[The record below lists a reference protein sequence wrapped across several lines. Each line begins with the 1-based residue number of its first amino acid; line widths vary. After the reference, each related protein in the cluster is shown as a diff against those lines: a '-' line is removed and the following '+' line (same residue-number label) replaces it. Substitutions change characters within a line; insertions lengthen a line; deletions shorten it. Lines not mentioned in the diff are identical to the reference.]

1 MPSLATIKKCVE
13 WLDASFRTKIERAF
27 KGTPFGL
34 EHIYAIAW
42 QESSELWPDLVG
54 KYDTAQ
60 ILGFCVL
67 DGSGD
72 VPKKPP
78 RKQYPQKKAVL
89 EKDDPEL
96 TSLLLAEGNKARV
109 ARGMKPSER
118 ILYKGYGIFQYDLW
132 YVKEDR
138 SFFAERKWYDFDEC
152 LKKLKGELMTKY
164 SATRNVRRAIRAYNG
179 RGADA
184 ESYVKKVFAFIEQM
198 KDLGLPS

>member
-1 MPSLATIKKCVE
+1 MKKCVG
-13 WLDASFRTKIERAF
+13 WLDASFRTEVERAF
-27 KGTPFGL
+27 KATPFGL

-42 QESSELWPDLVG
+42 QESSELWPKLIG

-72 VPKKPP
+72 DPKKPRNP
-78 RKQYPQKKAVL
+78 YPQKKAVL

-118 ILYKGYGIFQYDLW
+118 FLYKGYGIFQYDLQ
-132 YVKEDR
+132 YVKKDR
-138 SFFAERKWYDFDEC
+138 SFFAERKWYYIDEC

-164 SATRNVRRAIRAYNG
+164 AAAKNVRGAIRRYNG
-179 RGADA
+179 SGPDA
-184 ESYVKKVFAFIEQM
+184 EAYVKNVFAFIKQM

>member
-1 MPSLATIKKCVE
+1 MPSSATMKKCVG
-13 WLDASFRTKIERAF
+13 WLDASFRTEVERAF
-27 KGTPFGL
+27 KATPFGL

-42 QESSELWPDLVG
+42 QESSELWPKLIG
-54 KYDTAQ
+54 KYDKSQ

-72 VPKKPP
+72 VPKKP
-78 RKQYPQKKAVL
+78 RNSYPQKKAVL

-118 ILYKGYGIFQYDLW
+118 ILYKGYGIFQYDLQ
-132 YVKEDR
+132 YVKDDR

-152 LKKLKGELMTKY
+152 LKKLKRELMTKY
-164 SATRNVRRAIRAYNG
+164 SATKNVRRAIRGYNG
-179 RGADA
+179 SGPSA
-184 ESYVKKVFAFIEQM
+184 EAYVKNVFAFIQQM